1 MCVCTKWHKTYGIRW
16 SLHIIQSH
24 KKAVRVMS
32 WREHGFR
39 SHADVRLNPPRA
51 LQPSIFFGSWEE
63 ANPSLN
69 LYFMGHSD
77 DSNS

>member
-1 MCVCTKWHKTYGIRW
+1 
-16 SLHIIQSH
+16 
-24 KKAVRVMS
+24 MS

-39 SHADVRLNPPRA
+39 SHADVRLNSPRA